1 MSHVCP
7 RCGTPL
13 CRCECKKDPRI
24 WDTPWNGEPMRFE
37 LSEHVR
43 AFTEKMMGHL
53 RREWAYRRLAGDLL
67 HQLKSLENFVDPSTR
82 NLLKDAREVWEKQL
96 NDIAKL

>member
-1 MSHVCP
+1 
-7 RCGTPL
+7 
-13 CRCECKKDPRI
+13 
-24 WDTPWNGEPMRFE
+24 MRFE

-53 RREWAYRRLAGDLL
+53 RRERAYRRLAGDLL

-96 NDIAKL
+96 EDIAKL

>member
-1 MSHVCP
+1 MDNTDKNKPSPV
-7 RCGTPL
+7 
-13 CRCECKKDPRI
+13 
-24 WDTPWNGEPMRFE
+24 WQTPWNGEPMRFE

-96 NDIAKL
+96 EDIAKL